1 MAFSRLLSL
10 VLASTGVPDVLAELF
25 EGARE
30 AAPREVLSTGG
41 GGESS
46 KQPFSGGILCSMLKT
61 LLMSSS
67 YRVRSATARLIT
79 SLCRDVPFGE
89 DSELAHEN
97 AAVGS
102 RRNGSSLFFREI
114 LLAAGSTGKP
124 SCSFYWTELRW
135 QPRFTWF

>member
-1 MAFSRLLSL
+1 M
-10 VLASTGVPDVLAELF
+10 LAALF

-30 AAPREVLSTGG
+30 AVPREVLSAGG

-46 KQPFSGGILCSMLKT
+46 KQSFSGGVLCNTLKT

-79 SLCRDVPFGE
+79 SLCHDLPFE

-102 RRNGSSLFFREI
+102 RRNGSSLYFREI
-114 LLAAGSTGKP
+114 LLAVGSTGKP
-124 SCSFYWTELRW
+124 SFSISLTVQLLERMKW
-135 QPRFTWF
+135 QPRFTSLWCCWVGP